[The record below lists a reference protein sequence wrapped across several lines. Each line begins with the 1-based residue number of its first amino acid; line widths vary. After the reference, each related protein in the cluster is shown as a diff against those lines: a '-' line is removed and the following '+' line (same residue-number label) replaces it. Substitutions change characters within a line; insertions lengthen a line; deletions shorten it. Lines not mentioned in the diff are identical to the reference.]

1 MQNDMSYAL
10 QTLWH
15 EKSRYAAGVG
25 AVAFSAVLMALQF
38 GLMLGLFT
46 ITSTPLDHTDPRN
59 VWVGSKDVKA
69 VDLGQ
74 PIPVSHIGRIGE
86 RPGVMP
92 PEPYI
97 AHFANFQKP
106 NGGTDLCFLLG
117 HAGPAGASDVLDS
130 NLRTALTEPFA
141 IVMDES
147 DLERMGMRETGD
159 TAKINGREVR
169 LVGTVRG
176 LKSLAAPWIFCS
188 QTTARE
194 VLSVTNP
201 IYADHTTY
209 LLARCDTKQRATQVV
224 QELSEEYPE
233 MTICTADE
241 FSTRTR
247 WYWLLRTKAGI
258 ALGYAALLGLLV
270 GAIITAQ
277 TLYSATLGS
286 AKEFATLL
294 ALGIPRIKIYQMV
307 LAQSFWVGIIGVI
320 LAYPV
325 IHVLA
330 LVAER
335 AGTRVVMRWEL
346 LLGAALVTMLTALL
360 SGVVAL
366 RSVKRIE
373 PMSLLR

>member
-1 MQNDMSYAL
+1 M
-10 QTLWH
+10 
-15 EKSRYAAGVG
+15 
-25 AVAFSAVLMALQF
+25 
-38 GLMLGLFT
+38 
-46 ITSTPLDHTDPRN
+46 
-59 VWVGSKDVKA
+59 
-69 VDLGQ
+69 
-74 PIPVSHIGRIGE
+74 
-86 RPGVMP
+86 
-92 PEPYI
+92 
-97 AHFANFQKP
+97 
-106 NGGTDLCFLLG
+106 
-117 HAGPAGASDVLDS
+117 
-130 NLRTALTEPFA
+130 
-141 IVMDES
+141 
-147 DLERMGMRETGD
+147 
-159 TAKINGREVR
+159 
-169 LVGTVRG
+169 
-176 LKSLAAPWIFCS
+176 
-188 QTTARE
+188 
-194 VLSVTNP
+194 
-201 IYADHTTY
+201 
-209 LLARCDTKQRATQVV
+209 
-224 QELSEEYPE
+224 
-233 MTICTADE
+233 
-241 FSTRTR
+241 
-247 WYWLLRTKAGI
+247 
-258 ALGYAALLGLLV
+258 LGLLV